1 MGLQMSEENQNFTTT
16 TETVAQRTATVHW
29 HTPLTRL
36 FPSDDDRQGVL
47 KLIEE
52 VMAHYGSCDVRDF
65 WTTIGDVE
73 VQWQSHVEE
82 KIDMITLYISLY
94 REGPV
99 EMVWGGTEDQLE
111 EIIWFHETYGYEGA
125 PPIPEQR
132 EYAEAFHKHLAELK
146 SKT

>member
-1 MGLQMSEENQNFTTT
+1 MSEENQNLTIT

-29 HTPLTRL
+29 HAPLMRL
-36 FPSDDDRQGVL
+36 FPSEADRQGVL

-52 VMAHYGSCDVRDF
+52 AMALSGRCVVREF

-73 VQWQSHVEE
+73 VQWQSEVDE
-82 KIDMITLYISLY
+82 KTDRITLYINLY

-111 EIIWFHETYGYEGA
+111 EIIWFHETYGNEGA
-125 PPIPEQR
+125 PPIPEQH
-132 EYAEAFHKHLAELK
+132 EYAEAFYKHLAELK
-146 SKT
+146 RKK